1 MTIPN
6 TMSLD
11 PEIRMV
17 SHLLLCL
24 SFGPPQKDKDNFG
37 KNLFSIYVALKGV
50 AEGCVD
56 AL

>member
-6 TMSLD
+6 KMSLD

-37 KNLFSIYVALKGV
+37 KNLFSMLI
-50 AEGCVD
+50 
-56 AL
+56 